1 MKPPYWWLLAI
12 TLSTSLAAQTV
23 PRPPTIV
30 PISDPA
36 LAPMATT
43 APTAPAAPAAKP
55 AKKPKPAAP
64 RKKHTAKSVAA
75 KPASTNAPAAI
86 SPAVKLVPGPA
97 VVTGEAVN
105 VRGQPSLRAEVI
117 TRLNRGDGVTV
128 LGEVTPEKPEKP
140 KKRGTA
146 QWARIAFPTNVPVW
160 VFAEF
165 VDPTNKTVTVAK
177 LNLRAGPGE
186 NFSVVGTLSKG
197 DTVNETLAK
206 DHWLA
211 IEPPTNTAAFIAAE
225 FLKEDLKPE
234 MPAPPV
240 APAATNVVVIPVVT
254 VPTVAPAATNVVVTP
269 VVTNLTVASLPAE
282 ITNAVAAT
290 TNAPAPP
297 ATTAGAS
304 NTVATAVT
312 PPPPVPVVTATNEPP
327 PPPPAPVA
335 EEPPPKR
342 IVQREGI
349 VRTSWSIQ
357 APSWVELANPD
368 TGETMDY
375 LYSPSPRLDLKRYR
389 GLRVLVTGEEGLD
402 RRWKNTPVLTIRKIQ
417 LAE

>member
-1 MKPPYWWLLAI
+1 MKPPYWWLLAV
-12 TLSTSLAAQTV
+12 TLSTSVAAPTV
-23 PRPPTIV
+23 SRPPTNV

-43 APTAPAAPAAKP
+43 VPAAPAKANAPTAKP
-55 AKKPKPAAP
+55 AKKKKAATP
-64 RKKHTAKSVAA
+64 RKKHAA
-75 KPASTNAPAAI
+75 KPAATNAPAAA

-97 VVTGEAVN
+97 VVSGEAVN

-117 TRLNRGDGVTV
+117 TRLKRGDEVTV
-128 LGEVTPEKPEKP
+128 LGEVPPEKP
-140 KKRGTA
+140 KQRGPA
-146 QWARIAFPTNVPVW
+146 QWARIAFPTNAPVW

-186 NFSVVGTLSKG
+186 NFSVVGALGKG
-197 DTVNETLAK
+197 DSVNETLAK
-206 DHWLA
+206 NHWLA
-211 IEPPTNTAAFIAAE
+211 IEPPTNAFAFIAAE
-225 FLKEDLKPE
+225 FLKQDLKPE
-234 MPAPPV
+234 TPAPPM
-240 APAATNVVVIPVVT
+240 
-254 VPTVAPAATNVVVTP
+254 APAATNVVVTP
-269 VVTNLTVASLPAE
+269 VVVAPPIASLPAA

-290 TNAPAPP
+290 TNALAPP
-297 ATTAGAS
+297 ATVAAAS
-304 NTVATAVT
+304 NTVATAVAPT
-312 PPPPVPVVTATNEPP
+312 PPVPVATATNEPP
-327 PPPPAPVA
+327 APPPAPVA

-402 RRWKNTPVLTIRKIQ
+402 RRWKNTPVLTIQKIQ

>member
-1 MKPPYWWLLAI
+1 MKPPYWWLLAV

-23 PRPPTIV
+23 PRPPTNV

-43 APTAPAAPAAKP
+43 APAAPARTNSPAAKP
-55 AKKPKPAAP
+55 AKKPKAATR
-64 RKKHTAKSVAA
+64 RKKHPAKPVAA

-86 SPAVKLVPGPA
+86 SSAVKLAPGPA

-105 VRGQPSLRAEVI
+105 VRGQPSLRSEVI

-128 LGEVTPEKPEKP
+128 LGEVAPEKP
-140 KKRGTA
+140 KQRGPA
-146 QWARIAFPTNVPVW
+146 QWARIAFPTNTPVW

-206 DHWLA
+206 DRWLA
-211 IEPPTNTAAFIAAE
+211 LEPPTNAAAFIAVE
-225 FLKEDLKPE
+225 FLKQNLKPE
-234 MPAPPV
+234 TLAPPV
-240 APAATNVVVIPVVT
+240 TPATTNVVVTPVVT
-254 VPTVAPAATNVVVTP
+254 VPTEAPAATNVVVTP
-269 VVTNLTVASLPAE
+269 IVTNLTVASLPAE

-297 ATTAGAS
+297 AATDGAS
-304 NTVATAVT
+304 NAVATAVA
-312 PPPPVPVVTATNEPP
+312 PPPPVPVAMATNEPP
-327 PPPPAPVA
+327 PPPPAPIA

-389 GLRVLVTGEEGLD
+389 GLRVLVTGEEGMD
-402 RRWKNTPVLTIRKIQ
+402 RRWKNTPVLTIQKIQ